1 MKKPVSQRNPVIVI
15 QNFYMLIT
23 IVIMAVVMVLYT
35 QYIVPKTHPKDEPIV
50 QTLPCFET
58 EKTIIKI
65 LDEEEIKKAY
75 ELFKNGS
82 FELRGGFITP
92 LQGIS
97 KLESHYSIETINKL
111 FLNAINIKPDNTQ
124 EQYVRIVYEIIEE
137 SNEPLVIQSS
147 FRISANEVFRGYTQS
162 ESLEEKKI
170 QQRIECLI
178 NSFKINAQ

>member
-1 MKKPVSQRNPVIVI
+1 VKKPVSQRNPVIVI

-35 QYIVPKTHPKDEPIV
+35 QYIVPKTNPKNEV
-50 QTLPCFET
+50 LTQTLPCFET
-58 EKTIIKI
+58 QKTIIKI
-65 LDEEEIKKAY
+65 VDEEKIKKAY
-75 ELFKNGS
+75 KLLKKGS

-92 LQGIS
+92 LQGVS
-97 KLESHYSIETINKL
+97 KLESHYSIEVINKL
-111 FLNAINIKPDNTQ
+111 FLDSINIKPNNTQ

-137 SNEPLVIQSS
+137 SNKPLVIQSS

-178 NSFKINAQ
+178 NSFKINAK